1 MRRQRYC
8 PNGCR
13 IEVPRDP
20 KMKGIEV
27 IADPDDG
34 LLYIRQPMNNA
45 GNGKV
50 RCPQC
55 RKVVAFDV
63 GAKE

>member
-1 MRRQRYC
+1 
-8 PNGCR
+8 
-13 IEVPRDP
+13 
-20 KMKGIEV
+20 MKGIEV